1 MCLPADETSGGGDV
15 FLAQEIAK
23 HPRAKKFALVTK
35 TDLISKEKLALRL
48 AGINDLAKG
57 FTWDEIVPISAAIHS
72 QIDLL
77 AGLIGKSLPVG
88 PAFYPDGM
96 KSDQDQQQLIC

>member
-1 MCLPADETSGGGDV
+1 M
-15 FLAQEIAK
+15 
-23 HPRAKKFALVTK
+23 
-35 TDLISKEKLALRL
+35 ALRL

-96 KSDQDQQQLIC
+96 KSDQDQQQLICELIRESAMRDAREELPHSIMVTID